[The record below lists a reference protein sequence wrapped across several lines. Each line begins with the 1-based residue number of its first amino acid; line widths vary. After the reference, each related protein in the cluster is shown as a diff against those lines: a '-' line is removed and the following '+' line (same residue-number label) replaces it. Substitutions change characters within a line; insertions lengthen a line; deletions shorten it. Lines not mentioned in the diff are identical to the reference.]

1 MTIYNIN
8 LGIGWA
14 SSGVEYAQA
23 YRAGIFRSLNLP
35 SKFIFTD
42 MILADNIQHL
52 TVNIG
57 FNDEEVIW
65 LYNYF
70 TDIRI
75 APTSVT
81 VDDVLA
87 YFEGVESHRERN
99 GKVERIFFSDEDKF
113 ITCYLVDEGKDF
125 VQHVEYVFAGN
136 LVRKDYFS
144 YTRYCTEYFA
154 PKDNVATLYQRTFY
168 NEDGTPAYEMFMNQG
183 TEEVYR
189 FKDRILY
196 GKPALI
202 RYFMKTLGLSKSDLV
217 ILDRETGIGQVVFE
231 EARAAHLAVVVHAE
245 HYSENATNDDYILW
259 NNYYDY
265 QFTNADKV
273 DLFIVS
279 TDRQKEVLE
288 QQFACYTSH
297 SPKIVTIPVGSV
309 DQLTKPQESRKPFSL
324 ITASRLAKE
333 KHIDWLVK
341 AVIEA
346 HKELPEL
353 TFDIYGSGGEEGRLH
368 EIIAAG
374 QAEEYIKLKGHAD
387 LSRIYSQYEV
397 YLTASTS
404 EGFGLTLMEAIGSG
418 LPLIGFDV
426 PYGNQTFIEDGENG
440 YLIPSS
446 SDHVEDEI
454 KKAYAE
460 KICQLY
466 LENRLEGMREK
477 SYQIAEKFLTQEILD
492 KWEKTIKEVVD
503 DSVI

>member
-14 SSGVEYAQA
+14 SSGIEYSQA
-23 YRAGIFRSLNLP
+23 YRAGIFRSLDLP

-52 TVNIG
+52 TANIG
-57 FNDEEVIW
+57 FKDEEVIW

-70 TDIRI
+70 TDIKI

-87 YFEGVESHRERN
+87 YFEGVESRRERN
-99 GKVERIFFSDEDKF
+99 GKIERIFFSDEDKF
-113 ITCYLVDEGKDF
+113 ITCYLVDEEKDF
-125 VQHVEYVFAGN
+125 VQHVEYVYAGN

-202 RYFMKTLGLSKSDLV
+202 RYFMQTLELSKSDLV

-231 EARAAHLAVVVHAE
+231 EAQAACLGVVVHAE
-245 HYSENATNDDYILW
+245 HFSVNQTDGNYILW
-259 NNYYDY
+259 NNYYEY

-273 DLFIVS
+273 DFFIVA
-279 TDRQKEVLE
+279 TDRQKEILQE
-288 QQFACYTSH
+288 QFRRYTNH
-297 SPKIVTIPVGSV
+297 DPKIYTIPVGSLPELV
-309 DQLTKPQESRKPFSL
+309 GQDKPRKPFSM
-324 ITASRLAKE
+324 ITASRLAQE
-333 KHIDWLVK
+333 KHIDWLVR
-341 AVIEA
+341 AVIEV
-346 HKELPEL
+346 HKTLPDI
-353 TFDIYGSGGEEGRLH
+353 TFDIYGSGSMDAKLR
-368 EIIAAG
+368 EIIVEAQAG
-374 QAEEYIKLKGHAD
+374 DYIRLMGHAD
-387 LSRIYSQYEV
+387 LTDIYSQYEV

-404 EGFGLTLMEAIGSG
+404 EGFGLTLMEAVGSG
-418 LPLIGFDV
+418 LPMIGFDV
-426 PYGNQTFIEDGENG
+426 PYGNQTFIEDGVNG
-440 YLIPSS
+440 YLLPVAEN
-446 SDHVEDEI
+446 HVVDVI
-454 KKAYAE
+454 T
-460 KICQLY
+460 
-466 LENRLEGMREK
+466 K
-477 SYQIAEKFLTQEILD
+477 SYKDAIVRLYEKDNIEAMRQKSYDLAKAFLTSQVKAAWKQLLE
-492 KWEKTIKEVVD
+492 EVR
-503 DSVI
+503 S